1 MKRYES
7 IYEYKILSYKDYI
20 KLRRVRKWHN
30 TWIVVQPNDIEK
42 DKPVE
47 VRRLRHNVWHEY
59 KNYDSLHNNRINSSL
74 LFT

>member
-7 IYEYKILSYKDYI
+7 IYEYKILSYKDYT
-20 KLRRVRKWHN
+20 KLKRVRKWHN

-59 KNYDSLHNNRINSSL
+59 
-74 LFT
+74 

>member
-7 IYEYKILSYKDYI
+7 IYEYKILNYKDYT
-20 KLRRVRKWHN
+20 KLKRVRKWRN

-47 VRRLRHNVWHEY
+47 VRRLRHNV
-59 KNYDSLHNNRINSSL
+59 
-74 LFT
+74 